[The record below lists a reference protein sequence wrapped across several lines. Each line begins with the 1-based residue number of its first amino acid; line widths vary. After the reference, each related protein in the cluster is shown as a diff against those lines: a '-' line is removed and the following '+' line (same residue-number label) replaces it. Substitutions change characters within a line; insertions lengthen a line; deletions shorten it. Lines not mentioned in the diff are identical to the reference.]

1 MNPFSMLSL
10 DQWVTLGTHFLLLS
24 MLAIGGAIVVAP
36 DMHRLMVQ
44 EMRLLSDTQFTSS
57 IALAQAAPGPNVLF
71 VAVLGYQAA
80 GLAGAMVTLGAILLP
95 STVVAIGASRWSHAR
110 RDWRPLQAFKS
121 GMAPITIALL
131 ATTGWIL
138 SAQSPRPVTIGLTV
152 VAALLAWKTR
162 IHLLAL
168 IAAGA
173 LSGALGLA

>member
-1 MNPFSMLSL
+1 MNPFATLSL
-10 DQWVTLGTHFLLLS
+10 DQWLALATHFLLLS
-24 MLAIGGAIVVAP
+24 MIAIGGAIVVAP

-44 EMRLLSDTQFTSS
+44 DMGLLNDTQFTSS
-57 IALAQAAPGPNVLF
+57 IAIAQAAPGPNVLF

-95 STVVAIGASRWSHAR
+95 STVIAIGAARWSHAR
-110 RDWRPLQAFKS
+110 RDWRPLQAFKG

-138 SAQSPRPVTIGLTV
+138 SAQSPHPLTVGLTLA
-152 VAALLAWKTR
+152 AALLAWKTR
-162 IHLLAL
+162 IHLVAM

-173 LSGALGLA
+173 LIGALSFA